1 MAKLY
6 FQKEEIANVTYILL
20 TEDEVNNKYPDTITY
35 SVDDRLIEINMDR
48 VIPFGNVYRLE
59 DGDIKLLINPIV
71 NLGPTKFIA
80 TIVNG

>member
-1 MAKLY
+1 
-6 FQKEEIANVTYILL
+6 
-20 TEDEVNNKYPDTITY
+20 
-35 SVDDRLIEINMDR
+35 MDR